1 MFDKKSY
8 YNHMKTL
15 EIINFIIYFLIVVS
29 STISGYY
36 FFNIKGGIASLIL
49 SLFGGY
55 LIYLKGQIKVEE
67 MQWRLELLDKTN
79 SNNTT
84 K

>member
-36 FFNIKGGIASLIL
+36 FFNIKG
-49 SLFGGY
+49 
-55 LIYLKGQIKVEE
+55 QIKVEE